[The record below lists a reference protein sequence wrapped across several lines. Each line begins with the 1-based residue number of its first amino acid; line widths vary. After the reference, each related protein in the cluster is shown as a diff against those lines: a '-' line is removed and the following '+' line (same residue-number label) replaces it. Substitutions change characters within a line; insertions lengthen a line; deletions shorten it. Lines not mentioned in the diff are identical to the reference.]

1 MIILRRRE
9 WMGLVKM
16 DSYYEIGRGI
26 GGKRIKVGRIKK
38 YRKIER
44 EVVGGM
50 LERSLRRKER
60 GVGSRRIG
68 NVLAS
73 LRMRMRMRKRGEVD
87 EKRRKGEV
95 VSESKR
101 RNLVELLRRRRG
113 SREVGGK

>member
-1 MIILRRRE
+1 
-9 WMGLVKM
+9 M

-73 LRMRMRMRKRGEVD
+73 LRMRRRKRCEVD
-87 EKRRKGEV
+87 ERRRKGEV